1 MRENRMLPIGANT
14 FRIFVDSGEG
24 GEIRGKVSGG
34 LLKSPMAF
42 SSWSRMVLLL
52 EEQLDVGSAELP
64 AHPEVSSTPAD
75 FELDILFRQN
85 YSWQG
90 RLRMPQAGKE
100 ATFRSVLELLILMET
115 ALAQ

>member
-14 FRIFVDSGEG
+14 FRIFADSGEG
-24 GEIRGKVSGG
+24 GEIRGRISGG
-34 LLKSPMAF
+34 LLASPLTF
-42 SSWSRMVLLL
+42 SSLSRMVLLL
-52 EEQLDVGSAELP
+52 EEQLDVGGAELP
-64 AHPEVSSTPAD
+64 TRPAANSTPAD

-90 RLRMPQAGKE
+90 RLRMPQIGKE
-100 ATFRSVLELLILMET
+100 VTFRSVLELLILMET

>member
-14 FRIFVDSGEG
+14 FRIFADSDEG
-24 GEIRGKVSGG
+24 GEIRGKISGG
-34 LLKSPMAF
+34 LLASPMTF
-42 SSWSRMVLLL
+42 SSLSRMVLLL
-52 EEQLDVGSAELP
+52 EEQLDVGGAELP
-64 AHPEVSSTPAD
+64 TRPEANSTPAD

-90 RLRMPQAGKE
+90 RLRMPQIGKE
-100 ATFRSVLELLILMET
+100 VTFRSVLELLILMET